1 MNSKNIKIW
10 EPFRDLVMVRDDVDR
25 LLDTFFEREGGAYDE
40 CWRPAVDIEE
50 NNGNL
55 VVKAELPGI
64 SKQDIKVSVKDD
76 VLTILGER
84 KRESEQKDRLFHRVE
99 RCYGQFRRMIRLPAQ
114 VDADKVKAA
123 YKDGVLQI
131 TLPKPES
138 LKPRQIEV
146 DVN

>member
-1 MNSKNIKIW
+1 MNEKNIKIW
-10 EPFRDLVMVRDDVDR
+10 EPFRDLVTVRDDVDR
-25 LLDTFFEREGGAYDE
+25 LLDTFFGRESAVYDE

-76 VLTILGER
+76 MLTIMGER
-84 KRESEQKDRLFHRVE
+84 KRENEQKDRLFHRVE

-138 LKPRQIEV
+138 MKPKQIDV